1 MTTTERVQG
10 LSRLV
15 TVALVLAVAA
25 TITTSV
31 QTLSARGAD
40 CIDYRCSNDEECQS
54 VEDCDTCHT
63 DSRCAISPE

>member
-1 MTTTERVQG
+1 MTTVERVQR

-40 CIDYRCSNDEECQS
+40 CVDYRCSNDEECQS
-54 VEDCDTCHT
+54 VDCDICYTK
-63 DSRCAISPE
+63 DRCALAGVE